1 MAIDDKHAL
10 VASLAGDITWQN
22 ASRLRERLLLL
33 VQKGYRSIVLNME
46 SVDYVDSS
54 GLAVFISLSRK
65 LKTMNGNLM
74 LVNASEPIVR
84 ALRQTR
90 LCDFIPVVAK
100 EATRHS
106 GVAVPA
112 DEGPLSK
119 RTMSVPCDP
128 SYMSE
133 TRRSV
138 AEMLA
143 ALNLPRDLTY
153 DLVLALGEALGN
165 AFDHGGGA
173 EGDESTVTVTVA
185 IYRDRIVM
193 EVSDCG
199 CGCSYEEGDA
209 LPIPTEERGR
219 GIRLML
225 MLADSIDITPKQAG
239 KGTCVRLVKMISP
252 QYGARGAQI
261 TKNSFGTQ
269 VIRPRPAATEALPVG
284 SSSAS
289 SRR

>member
-1 MAIDDKHAL
+1 MAIDDKQSL
-10 VASLAGDITWQN
+10 VVSLAGDITWQN

-33 VQKGYRSIVLNME
+33 IQKGYRSIVLNME
-46 SVDYVDSS
+46 SVDYADSS

-65 LKTMNGNLM
+65 LKSMNGNLM
-74 LVNASEPIVR
+74 LINTSEPIVR

-100 EATRHS
+100 EAMRHS
-106 GVAVPA
+106 TVQVPA

-119 RTMSVPCDP
+119 RTMSVPGDP

-173 EGDESTVTVTVA
+173 EGSESTVTVTVA

-199 CGCSYEEGDA
+199 CGCSYEDGDA
-209 LPIPTEERGR
+209 LPTPTEERGR

-225 MLADSIDITPKQAG
+225 MLADSIEITPKQTG
-239 KGTCVRLVKMISP
+239 TGTCVRLVKMISP
-252 QYGARGAQI
+252 QYGARGAQV

-269 VIRPRPAATEALPVG
+269 VIRPRPAVTDALPVG
-284 SSSAS
+284 SS
-289 SRR
+289 R